1 MQQNQHSQSLSE
13 LLASLAG
20 DIRTLIRQE
29 ANLAK
34 IEMSQ
39 KATRVGRDAAY
50 LAAGGAMVYAGFLAL
65 LVAII
70 ALLALFIPLWSSA
83 LIVAV
88 VVAVAG
94 YFLIDAGRKALKRAD
109 LRPQETIETLKEDTQ
124 WLREQA

>member
-88 VVAVAG
+88 AG